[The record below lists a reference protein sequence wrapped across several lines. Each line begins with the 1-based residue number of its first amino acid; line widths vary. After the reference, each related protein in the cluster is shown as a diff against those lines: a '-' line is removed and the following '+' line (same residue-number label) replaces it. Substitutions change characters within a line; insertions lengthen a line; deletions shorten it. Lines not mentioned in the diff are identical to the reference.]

1 MRVAPRERPSREEI
15 IDRSQK
21 KKKTY
26 QIVNIRNSGPSRFYQ
41 LIINPFQ
48 VCFGVIGILLAVEF
62 RSGSVFQQAKKYVYI
77 NLV

>member
-1 MRVAPRERPSREEI
+1 MRIAPRERASREEI
-15 IDRSQK
+15 IDRSQE
-21 KKKTY
+21 KKTY

-77 NLV
+77 N